1 MSEQTFH
8 GELDYSDVLLVP
20 KYSFL
25 GSRKEADTTFKLGK
39 WKFSLPIVP
48 SNMETVINLNLCQ
61 QLDRDNY
68 FYIMHRFQDM
78 FETVRKL
85 NDYRCKCVSVSIG
98 VNEES
103 YQYLQSIIDNN
114 YKIDIIT
121 IDVAHGHHVK
131 VTAMIKYIKKYFE
144 KDIIIIAGN
153 VGTAEGFKQLQDS
166 GADVVKVGIGSG
178 VICTTRFKTGFGTPM
193 FSTLLKIAPHKKSA
207 KIMADGGCKHF
218 GDIAKALVAGAD
230 CVMSGSFFAPC
241 ADSPAKVVR
250 GAKEY
255 YGSTSY
261 KQKGDRLHFVEGKQ
275 VDLELAP
282 EYEVRL
288 QEIQQALRSSI
299 SYAGGKDLSCFSD
312 VKFIQLK

>member
-8 GELDYSDVLLVP
+8 GELEYSDVLLVP

-25 GSRKEADTTFKLGK
+25 DSRKDTDTTFKLGK
-39 WKFSLPIVP
+39 WTFELPIVP

-61 QLDRDNY
+61 ELDRDNY
-68 FYIMHRFQDM
+68 FYIMHRFQDV
-78 FETVRKL
+78 FETVQRL
-85 NDYRCKCVSVSIG
+85 NDYHCKCVSASIG
-98 VNEES
+98 VNEQS
-103 YQYLQSIIDNN
+103 YQQLESIINNN

-144 KDIIIIAGN
+144 EDIIIIAGN
-153 VGTAEGFKQLQDS
+153 VGTVEGFKQLQDT

-178 VICTTRFKTGFGTPM
+178 AICTTRFKTGFGTPM
-193 FSTLLKIAPHKKSA
+193 FSTLQKIAPHKRSA

-261 KQKGDRLHFVEGKQ
+261 KQNGDRLHFVEGRQ
-275 VDLELAP
+275 VDLDIAP
-282 EYEVRL
+282 EYNVRFK
-288 QEIQQALRSSI
+288 EIQQALRSSI
-299 SYAGGKDLSCFSD
+299 SYAGGKDLSCFNTTEY
-312 VKFIQLK
+312 IQLK